1 MEAPLHEPGR
11 MRALFVVTIAL
22 TAGAGIFA
30 LLEMPLKLEHY
41 PNQEHCLTPVRCQD
55 PLFVSFGELQAQS

>member
-41 PNQEHCLTPVRCQD
+41 PNQEHCLTPVRW
-55 PLFVSFGELQAQS
+55 